1 VKFHTVKS
9 IAADQGLHTET
20 VYRALATAE
29 LAGTRHKFGWRITDA
44 EYQAWLKRG
53 QRPADELASLAKAVA
68 RG

>member
-1 VKFHTVKS
+1 MKQHTVKS
-9 IAADQGLHTET
+9 IAAEQGLHTET

-44 EYQAWLKRG
+44 EYRAWLSRG
-53 QRPADELASLAKAVA
+53 QRPADELASLAKAVT